1 MVHTHTHSFLLSF
14 NDLDTLIK
22 KSIDDALSEADKAGI
37 RGKDVTPFIL
47 AAVSKITSGK
57 SLQTS
62 TSSISILFYNFTF
75 PLD

>member
-1 MVHTHTHSFLLSF
+1 MIS
-14 NDLDTLIK
+14 DILIK
-22 KSIDDALSEADKAGI
+22 KSIDDALNEADKLQI

-62 TSSISILFYNFTF
+62 TYMSFDFTISTRLIQLLSVFST
-75 PLD
+75 